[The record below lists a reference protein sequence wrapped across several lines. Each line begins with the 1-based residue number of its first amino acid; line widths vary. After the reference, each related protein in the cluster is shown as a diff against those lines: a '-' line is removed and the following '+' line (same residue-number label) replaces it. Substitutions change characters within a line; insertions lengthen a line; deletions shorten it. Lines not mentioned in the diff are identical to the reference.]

1 MADEASDSREAK
13 IRLDQLRQDLW
24 SDKPKQPLNQAFRKL
39 MAVQQLEQCW
49 VEDLIEGVVSD
60 LGEVC
65 LQTKEELLFATPTEL
80 LEQLV

>member
-1 MADEASDSREAK
+1 MAD
-13 IRLDQLRQDLW
+13 
-24 SDKPKQPLNQAFRKL
+24 
-39 MAVQQLEQCW
+39 QQLEQCW

-65 LQTKEELLFATPTEL
+65 LQTKEEPFATPTEL